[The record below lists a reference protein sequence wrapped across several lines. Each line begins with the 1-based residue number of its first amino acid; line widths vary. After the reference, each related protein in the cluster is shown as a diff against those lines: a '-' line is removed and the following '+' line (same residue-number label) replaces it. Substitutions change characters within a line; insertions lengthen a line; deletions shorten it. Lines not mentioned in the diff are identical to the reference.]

1 MKNQK
6 NPILCLAV
14 IFLSLVNFGCS
25 DTCETTYTVTYYNP
39 VYSNKAEI
47 RSGVAIEPGR
57 LIETRGKIF
66 FKAGYLFV
74 NEPKN
79 GIHIID
85 NRDPANPNNI
95 AFIKVPG
102 SFDIAVKDNYLFTDS
117 YMDLVTFDISD
128 LNAIAEV
135 NRIEDYFRAHDQL
148 YYEVVGES
156 NLVMTDL
163 EPSEEI
169 TETSDCAGWSP
180 GWRWFGDGRL
190 ASFAL
195 AESGDA
201 SGGSSN
207 STPGVAGSLARF
219 ALADDNLYA
228 LDAGLLKNLNI
239 SSPLA
244 PVSAMDASAAW
255 DSETLFPRG
264 NELFVGAAS
273 GMHIFDISDRDNPE
287 YLSSYTHVNSCDP
300 VIVDGDLAFVTLRS
314 GTECEGFTNQLEV
327 IDISDLNNP
336 RPLHVFPMFNPH
348 GLSKD
353 GNTLFVCDGT
363 DGLKVFDASDIAT
376 IDQNLLAHDR
386 SIQAYDIIAFN
397 NIAMLIGD
405 DGLYQYDYS
414 DLNNIR
420 LLSTIQINFND

>member
-6 NPILCLAV
+6 NLLLTLGTV
-14 IFLSLVNFGCS
+14 LLVLLNFGCS
-25 DTCETTYTVTYYNP
+25 DTCETTYRITYYNA
-39 VYSNKAEI
+39 VYTAKAEI

-57 LIETRGKIF
+57 LIETRGKLF
-66 FKAGYLFV
+66 FKGGYLFV

-79 GIHIID
+79 GIHVID
-85 NRDPANPNNI
+85 NRDPSNPSNI

-117 YMDLVTFDISD
+117 YMDLVTFDISNLD
-128 LNAIAEV
+128 AITEV
-135 NRIEDYFRAHDQL
+135 NRIEDYFQAHDQL
-148 YYEVVGES
+148 YYESAQETS
-156 NLVMTDL
+156 MVMTDL
-163 EPSEEI
+163 EPYEEV
-169 TETSDCAGWSP
+169 TETGDCASWNP
-180 GWRWFGDGRL
+180 GLRWFGDGRL

-201 SGGSSN
+201 SGALAKA
-207 STPGVAGSLARF
+207 PGIAGSLARF
-219 ALADDNLYA
+219 ALADDNLYI

-239 SSPLA
+239 TSPLA
-244 PVSAMDASAAW
+244 PVNAMEANAAW

-264 NELFVGAAS
+264 DELFIGAAS

-287 YLSSYTHVNSCDP
+287 YLSSYNHVNSCDP
-300 VIVDGDLAFVTLRS
+300 VIVEGNLAFVTLRS
-314 GTECEGFTNQLEV
+314 GTLCDGFTNQLEV
-327 IDISDLNNP
+327 IDISDLRNP
-336 RPLHVFPMFNPH
+336 QPLHIFPMFNPH
-348 GLSKD
+348 GLTKD
-353 GNTLFVCDGT
+353 GNTLFICDGK
-363 DGLKVFDASDIAT
+363 DGLKVYDASDISA

-414 DLNNIR
+414 DLSDIR
-420 LLSTIQINFND
+420 LLSTIQINFDD

>member
-6 NPILCLAV
+6 NLILTLGA
-14 IFLSLVNFGCS
+14 ILFLLVNFGCS

-39 VYSNKAEI
+39 VYTDKAEI
-47 RSGVAIEPGR
+47 RSGVAIEAGR

-74 NEPKN
+74 NEPKS

-85 NRDPANPNNI
+85 NRDPANPNNV

-117 YMDLVTFDISD
+117 YMDLVTFDISNLD
-128 LNAIAEV
+128 AIAEV
-135 NRIEDYFRAHDQL
+135 NRIEDYFLAHDQL
-148 YYEVVGES
+148 YYVASSES

-163 EPSEEI
+163 EPTEEV
-169 TETSDCAGWSP
+169 TETSDCGSWGP
-180 GWRWFGDGRL
+180 GIRWFGDGRL
-190 ASFAL
+190 ANFAL

-201 SGGSSN
+201 SGGSSKAA
-207 STPGVAGSLARF
+207 PGVAGSLARF
-219 ALADDNLYA
+219 ALADDNLYV

-244 PVSAMDASAAW
+244 PVNGMEASAAW

-264 NELFVGAAS
+264 DELFIGAAS

-287 YLSSYTHVNSCDP
+287 YISSYNHVNSCDP

-314 GTECEGFTNQLEV
+314 GTECNGWTNQLEV
-327 IDISDLNNP
+327 IDISDLHNP
-336 RPLHVFPMFNPH
+336 KPLHVFPMFNPH

-353 GNTLFVCDGT
+353 GNILFICDGE
-363 DGLKVFDASDIAT
+363 DGLKVFDASDIST

-414 DLNNIR
+414 DLENIR

>member
-1 MKNQK
+1 MKTYK
-6 NPILCLAV
+6 KLTISLGAL
-14 IFLSLVNFGCS
+14 FLLLVNFGCS
-25 DTCETTYTVTYYNP
+25 DTCETTYKVTYYNP
-39 VYSNKAEI
+39 VYTAKADI
-47 RSGVAIEPGR
+47 RSGVTIEPGR
-57 LIETRGKIF
+57 LIDTRGKIF
-66 FKAGYLFV
+66 FKGGYLFV

-79 GIHIID
+79 GIHVID
-85 NRDPANPNNI
+85 NRDPSNPVNI

-128 LNAIAEV
+128 LNAISEV
-135 NRIEDYFRAHDQL
+135 NRIEDYFEAHGNL
-148 YYEVVGES
+148 YYASSQETS
-156 NLVMTDL
+156 QVMTDL
-163 EPSEEI
+163 DPYEEV
-169 TETSDCAGWSP
+169 TETAECSAWGP
-180 GWRWFGDGRL
+180 GWRWLGNGRL

-201 SGGSSN
+201 TSAPASAA
-207 STPGVAGSLARF
+207 PGIAGSLARF
-219 ALADDNLYA
+219 ALADDNLYM

-239 SSPLA
+239 TSPLA
-244 PVSAMDASAAW
+244 PVSAMEAHAAW

-264 NELFVGAAS
+264 DELFIGAAS
-273 GMHIFDISDRDNPE
+273 GMHIFDISNRDNPE
-287 YLSSYTHVNSCDP
+287 YLSSYSHVNSCDP

-314 GTECEGFTNQLEV
+314 GTECDGFTNQLEV
-327 IDISDLNNP
+327 IDISNLHNP
-336 RPLHVFPMFNPH
+336 RPLHIFPMFNPH

-353 GNTLFVCDGT
+353 GNTLFICDGD
-363 DGLKVFDASDIAT
+363 DGLKVYDVSDISA

-420 LLSTIQINFND
+420 LLSTIQINFDD